1 MNSEYPVDSHQETL
15 QAREKLSASSDND
28 TIVDRA
34 AIPEKIICSHCL
46 RTATNGIKCKGIC
59 VADSDY

>member
-1 MNSEYPVDSHQETL
+1 MNSKT
-15 QAREKLSASSDND
+15 QAEPDKSPASSDAN
-28 TIVDRA
+28 IDRSSV
-34 AIPEKIICSHCL
+34 PEKIICPHCL